1 MAMLMTTEVKPLEFP
16 FFFFFLGSSGESFGA
31 NEEYLIASE
40 LLTFSRLVS
49 EQELGT
55 KLTCTCGGTSTI
67 FGSKGRA
74 DVQGFKRAV
83 FHVCFSSFSP
93 QERRSGHL
101 NRTGNNNK

>member
-55 KLTCTCGGTSTI
+55 ESLPAPAGEHPPSLAQREGQTFK
-67 FGSKGRA
+67 GSS
-74 DVQGFKRAV
+74 VPCFMCV
-83 FHVCFSSFSP
+83 FPLFRP
-93 QERRSGHL
+93 RSGEAA
-101 NRTGNNNK
+101 T